1 MKTLYYYIRWLIK
14 GINFKPDS
22 MYLVF
27 LATICFLTGI
37 IMNVMGIMF
46 HSDIDPTTGHL
57 RVWTDNYWPEIGDK
71 FLFAGFVLYAIFVIW
86 NLVIKGIR
94 NSFRR
99 FKQEQR
105 DLLFTIDNSDKKG
118 RKQ

>member
-22 MYLVF
+22 MYIVF

-37 IMNVMGIMF
+37 IMNVMGIMI
-46 HSDIDPTTGHL
+46 HSEIDPTTGRF
-57 RVWTDNYWPEIGDK
+57 RVWTDKYWPELGDK
-71 FLFAGFVLYAIFVIW
+71 FLMAGFVLYIIFVFWQLIVK
-86 NLVIKGIR
+86 NIQS
-94 NSFRR
+94 SFRR

-105 DLLFTIDNSDKKG
+105 DLLTKIDNG
-118 RKQ
+118 R